1 MQKLQRPRHI
11 DRVLVA
17 VLVVLAGTVSLFFSA
32 TRMGV
37 VAGDYMVSLLLTPQD
52 SYARGTYYFDAANS
66 SGYGLDRAATFFE
79 SALSKDVTTPYLYH
93 QMARV
98 AFLRGDF
105 ETARALIA
113 LELQRNAQ
121 PSPSSF
127 YISALIDAYR
137 GDYASSSDFY
147 EKYLVYDPHN
157 WAAIND
163 YAWVLLKAGK
173 AREAAVLTAR
183 GLEENPSSPWLLNTA
198 AISLYEIGDIEGAR
212 MMARLAVEESQR
224 LEARDWTR
232 AYPGNDPLIAAE
244 GIDSFRSSVIH
255 NMHMIGSAAQAAGYN
270 GSKDTHE

>member
-1 MQKLQRPRHI
+1 MQKFERPRRI

-17 VLVVLAGTVSLFFSA
+17 VLFSILGMGFLFFTM
-32 TRMGV
+32 TRTGLITR
-37 VAGDYMVSLLLTPQD
+37 DYMLANVLDAHDAYTK
-52 SYARGTYYFDAANS
+52 GTQYFDSANTS
-66 SGYGLDRAATFFE
+66 TYGLDRASTYFE
-79 SALSKDVTTPYLYH
+79 SALSKDDATPFLYH

-105 ETARALIA
+105 ETARSLIA
-113 LELQRNAQ
+113 LELEMNTQ

-127 YISALIDAYR
+127 YISALVDAYR
-137 GDYASSSDFY
+137 GDYASSADFY
-147 EKYLVYDPHN
+147 EKYLVHDPHN

-198 AISLYEIGDIEGAR
+198 AIALYEIGSMEDAR
-212 MMARLAVEESQR
+212 MMARLAAEASQH

-270 GSKDTHE
+270 GSTHHE